1 MASLAELDTSS
12 YITELDKTPCI
23 HEVFSTTDIPDI
35 PQIRKEIEV
44 PNNALSIISKEFINQ
59 PENIKN
65 PTDICIVNTRVFLD
79 ELSEKYNK
87 PITIGTIPESEWQE
101 LFKDHTSFWFMG
113 IYKESQAGQ
122 DFCQKNPYC
131 IRDVEYEIER
141 QVNPE
146 KDIGASSFSIPE
158 YTINL
163 KIAPGGWSEWDK
175 MVDYLHQH
183 NKKVFTDFVPNH
195 VALDHS
201 WATEHPD
208 YFIQGTEEQ
217 FQKTPSL
224 YYNVVDKDNNLHH
237 IAHGKDPNYPQ
248 WDDTLQLNYAN
259 PDLQAAMIEVLIGNE
274 NGLINHCDGLRC
286 DMAMLLNSDTFIRTW
301 GDKYF
306 GGHLPGSEIS
316 YIKNNEFWPKVIA
329 EVKARVRELGRDD
342 FTFIAEAYWDIDK
355 LGKNF
360 DGIYYKELYDSL
372 QVQNNDG
379 NSISINHDNIRE
391 LLSLATKDRDG
402 NNLNFKWNTFIE
414 NHDEQRAVKKFGEK
428 ASKAAAVISAFGPF
442 TFLMNQNQEKGYRY
456 RIPAQFRHHLSETT
470 NLSIKNFY
478 DQILKLRNSRL
489 CQKGEWSVVWPNP
502 KMDSRIIT
510 VKYTLEDQTLYI
522 TTNYC
527 DQTSYGNLT
536 QINHYDNAK
545 VASLTDNKVIENF
558 DQDRSNGLF
567 IKLNPWESQ
576 IIFVDRKSN
585 IN

>member
-1 MASLAELDTSS
+1 MASLAERVD
-12 YITELDKTPCI
+12 PCI
-23 HEVFSTTDIPDI
+23 HEVFFVPDI
-35 PQIRKEIEV
+35 PEIRKEIEV
-44 PNNALSIISKEFINQ
+44 SNKIISIIPKELLNP

-122 DFCQKNPYC
+122 DFCQNNPYC
-131 IRDVEYEIER
+131 IRDVECEIER
-141 QVNPE
+141 KVDPQ

-163 KIAPGGWSEWDK
+163 KIAPSGWSEWDK
-175 MVDYLHQH
+175 MVDYLNQ
-183 NKKVFTDFVPNH
+183 NGKKVMIDFVPNH
-195 VALDHS
+195 TALDNP
-201 WATEHPD
+201 WAINHPD
-208 YFIQGTEEQ
+208 FFIQGTEEQ

-259 PDLQAAMIEVLIGNE
+259 PETQQFMKDILLNLV
-274 NGLINHCDGLRC
+274 NHCDGVRC
-286 DMAMLLNSDTFIRTW
+286 DMAMLLNSETFIRTW

-306 GGHLPGSEIS
+306 GGHLTGSEIS
-316 YIKNNEFWPKVIA
+316 YIKNNEFWPKAIT
-329 EVKARVRELGRDD
+329 EIKSKAKDLGKKD
-342 FTFIAEAYWDIDK
+342 FTFLGEAYWDIDK
-355 LGKNF
+355 LGENF
-360 DGIYYKELYDSL
+360 DGIYYKQLYDSL
-372 QVQNNDG
+372 QVQDYKG
-379 NSISINHDNIRE
+379 DSIPISHDKIRE
-391 LLSLATKDRDG
+391 LLC
-402 NNLNFKWNTFIE
+402 NNFKFKWHTFIE
-414 NHDEQRAVKKFGEK
+414 NHDEQRAIKKFGEK

-442 TFLMNQNQEKGYRY
+442 TFLMNQNQENGYRF
-456 RIPAQFRHHLSETT
+456 RIPAQIKHHLGETT

-489 CQKGEWSVVWPNP
+489 CQEGEWSVVWPNP
-502 KMDSRIIT
+502 KIDSRIIT

-527 DQTSYGNLT
+527 DQTSYGNLSE
-536 QINHYDNAK
+536 IIHNDNVK
-545 VASLTDNKVIENF
+545 VSSLTDNKVIENF
-558 DQDRSNGLF
+558 DQDRNNGFF
-567 IKLNPWESQ
+567 IKLDPWESQ